1 MHISD
6 TLPTVQS
13 DRGQLQQL
21 FLNLINNAFDAMKRG
36 GNLEISVFDK
46 DPNHVVVKIK
56 DDGIGISQEDIE
68 HIFEP
73 FFTTKKSK
81 GTGLG
86 LSISYGIVKKL
97 RGTIYV
103 DSELGRGTTFTVTI
117 PVERPV

>member
-1 MHISD
+1 M
-6 TLPTVQS
+6 LVPTIHS

-21 FLNLINNAFDAMKRG
+21 FLNLVNNAFEAMKKG
-36 GNLEISVFDK
+36 GKLDISVRDR
-46 DPNHVVVKIK
+46 DPDHVVVRIK
-56 DDGIGISQEDIE
+56 DDGIGIAQKDIE

-73 FFTTKKSK
+73 FYSTKKSK

-103 DSELGRGTTFTVTI
+103 ESELGKGTTFTVTL
-117 PVERPV
+117 PVNRPS